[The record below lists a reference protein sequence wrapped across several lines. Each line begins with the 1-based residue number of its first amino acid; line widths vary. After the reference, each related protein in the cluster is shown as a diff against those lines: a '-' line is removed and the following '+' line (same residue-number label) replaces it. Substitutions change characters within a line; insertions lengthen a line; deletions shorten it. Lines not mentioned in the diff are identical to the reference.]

1 MYRILPAISSPSPI
15 FPQFP
20 ALAYFSSPCPR
31 VPRLLKR
38 RASARLQRSEATP
51 EGTSPRIRST
61 PHPRASRLRNNVAC
75 ASTHSEER
83 SDPSEAANDYFF
95 ESEKSLKKSES
106 PLDFPLTGCKLL
118 FGIGPRNTALSPG
131 ICHQYGNAENIS

>member
-75 ASTHSEER
+75 ASTLSEER
-83 SDPSEAANDYFF
+83 SDPRRDIPTHSLTPCPRAPRGYVIMWRAPARIPRSEATPAKRQTIIF
-95 ESEKSLKKSES
+95 LKAKN
-106 PLDFPLTGCKLL
+106 P
-118 FGIGPRNTALSPG
+118 
-131 ICHQYGNAENIS
+131 